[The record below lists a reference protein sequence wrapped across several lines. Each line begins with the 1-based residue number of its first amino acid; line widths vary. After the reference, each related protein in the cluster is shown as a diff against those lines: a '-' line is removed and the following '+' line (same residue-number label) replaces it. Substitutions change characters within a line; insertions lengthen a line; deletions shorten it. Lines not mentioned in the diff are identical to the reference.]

1 MDEHSTFSEGA
12 RRVLAAAQ
20 AFADAS
26 GTGVVETCHLIHA
39 LWQDES
45 RAAEILARAG
55 LVGPRLQ
62 SLFPLPGDV
71 TGSVSQAASRSG
83 QTRFAAELSGLPRRA
98 RRLATGA
105 DRQAEVGTEHL
116 LAALIELDAP
126 CARLLREFGVEPES
140 VAAESAEPL
149 RHNDVALPS
158 SAPSTDRVRPTS
170 ADASAARPATGSGG
184 GAGPETLRIL
194 DAAANR
200 CREGLRVVEDY
211 VRFALNDGVLT
222 AELKTLRHALVGF
235 VGRLGGAELHRLR
248 DTAGDVGTEVRTG
261 VESVRGVPLDVVRA
275 NCKRVEESLRTLEEF
290 GKLIDPDAAAALEKL
305 RYGFY
310 TLERTVLTVACSRER
325 LENCRL
331 CLLVSER
338 LCRCGLAETVRCA
351 LQGGVDCVQLREK
364 EVSDRELIATARQVR
379 EWTREA
385 GALFIVNDRPD
396 IAVLVGADGV
406 HVGQDDLPVGEARRI
421 AGVDRLIGVSTHSIE
436 QARQAV
442 LEGADYLGV
451 GPVFPSGTKDFA
463 QFPGLN
469 FVRRAAAEVALP
481 WFAIGGITVEN
492 VGAVVA
498 AGARRVAVSGAVC
511 GADDPAG
518 VARRLRA
525 ALDP

>member
-26 GTGVVETCHLIHA
+26 GTGVVETCHLMHA

-55 LVGPRLQ
+55 LADSRLQ
-62 SLFPLPGDV
+62 SLFPLPRDV
-71 TGSVSQAASRSG
+71 TGSSSHAASPSG
-83 QTRFAAELSGLPRRA
+83 QTRFATELSGLSRRA
-98 RRLATGA
+98 RRLATDA

-116 LAALIELDAP
+116 LAALIELDAQ
-126 CARLLREFGVEPES
+126 CARLLGEFGIEAES
-140 VAAESAEPL
+140 VATESAEPL
-149 RHNDVALPS
+149 KHSDVEPS
-158 SAPSTDRVRPTS
+158 ANAVRPTT
-170 ADASAARPATGSGG
+170 ADVGTERPATGSGG
-184 GAGPETLRIL
+184 SPGPETLRIL
-194 DAAANR
+194 DAASNR

-211 VRFALNDGVLT
+211 VRFALNDGALT
-222 AELKTLRHALVGF
+222 AELKTFRHALVG
-235 VGRLGGAELHRLR
+235 VVSRLGGADFHRLR
-248 DTAGDVGTEVRTG
+248 DTIGDVGTEVRTG
-261 VESVRGVPLDVVRA
+261 VEPVRGVPLDVVRS

-310 TLERTVLTVACSRER
+310 TLERTVLTVAGSRER
-325 LENCRL
+325 LERCQL
-331 CLLVSER
+331 YLLVTEG
-338 LCRCGLAETVRCA
+338 LCRHGLAETLRGA
-351 LQGGVDCVQLREK
+351 LPGSVDCVQLREK
-364 EVSDRELIATARQVR
+364 GISDRLLIATARQVR

-421 AGVDRLIGVSTHSIE
+421 AGADRLIGVSTHSIE

-463 QFPGLN
+463 HLAGLE
-469 FVRRAAAEVALP
+469 FVRQAAVEVGLP
-481 WFAIGGITVEN
+481 WFAIGGITAEN

-511 GADDPAG
+511 GAENPAG
-518 VARRLRA
+518 AARQLRA
-525 ALDP
+525 AIDL